1 MTEKKKRIITSTSS
15 KPKKVLKA
23 KREVLV
29 ERKDNSL
36 PLLSLQNHF
45 KESWQLFKQTFLSYL
60 KLIGIGI
67 VLLIGLIILGLII
80 VTPLTISLGGTMP
93 GFFSN
98 PSPLQIIGLLLM
110 VVLGIV
116 SAAVFIIFFLFL
128 SIGGIFILAHQ
139 KRLSIGEL
147 FTRAKPLIVPYLFVS
162 VIVGFVTTGGWF
174 VLIIPGLLFS
184 LFFIFVSYIVV
195 LEKKSGLVALKRSY
209 ALVKANFWKVVSRIL
224 IIQVIIFAG
233 SYLFETLAEQNDIFG
248 LFSFIFSIVAGW
260 FTQVYMYLLYK
271 QLSTN
276 THPAQVNLRWI
287 WITAVIGWL
296 LAIGFIMALGT
307 TQLPELFNSLD
318 MMDIDAPS
326 SSETI

>member
-1 MTEKKKRIITSTSS
+1 MTEKKKRITTTSA
-15 KPKKVLKA
+15 KPKRVLQA
-23 KREVLV
+23 KTKVLV
-29 ERKDNSL
+29 ETKDSSVL
-36 PLLSLQNHF
+36 ALTLGNHF

-80 VTPLTISLGGTMP
+80 VTPLTISLGGAMP

-98 PSPLQIIGLLLM
+98 PSPLQIIGLILM
-110 VVLGIV
+110 VVLGIG

-128 SIGGIFILAHQ
+128 SIGGIFIIANQ
-139 KRLSIGEL
+139 KRLSVGEL
-147 FTRAKPLIVPYLFVS
+147 FTRAKPLIVPYLFAS
-162 VIVGFVTTGGWF
+162 VTVGFVTTGGWF

-195 LEKKSGLVALKRSY
+195 LEKKRGIAALKRSY
-209 ALVKANFWKVVSRIL
+209 ALVKANFWKVVGRIL

-271 QLSTN
+271 QLAADAY
-276 THPAQVNLRWI
+276 PAQVNLRWI

-296 LAIGFIMALGT
+296 LAIGLIMALGT
-307 TQLPELFNSLD
+307 TQLPALFNSLD
-318 MMDIDAPS
+318 IMDSDALS
-326 SSETI
+326 ASKTI